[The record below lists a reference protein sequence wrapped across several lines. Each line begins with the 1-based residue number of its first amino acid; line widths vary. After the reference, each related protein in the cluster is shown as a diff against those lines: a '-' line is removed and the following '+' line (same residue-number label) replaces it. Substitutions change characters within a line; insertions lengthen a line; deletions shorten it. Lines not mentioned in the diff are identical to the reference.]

1 MYGADECIVMDPFTT
16 FSLGNWHPQMW
27 KHSKITSD
35 GKEVIL
41 IFGDEMAGE
50 KGWIVAEMPCLDHP
64 DLQREQEERAI
75 MICGVPLAYKVLQDI
90 KDDALA
96 LASKL
101 DGISSELVGQMQSI
115 AIQADRALVYGPPFS
130 DGSEE

>member
-1 MYGADECIVMDPFTT
+1 MDPFTT

-27 KHSKITSD
+27 KHSKIVSD

-50 KGWIVAEMPCLDHP
+50 NGWIVAELPCLDHP

-75 MICGVPLAYKVLQDI
+75 MISGAPLAYKVLADI
-90 KDDALA
+90 KEDALGMVEQ
-96 LASKL
+96 LKDVLGEYSPVL
-101 DGISSELVGQMQSI
+101 GVLNSI
-115 AIQADRALVYGPPFS
+115 ALQADRALVYGPPFS
-130 DGSEE
+130 DDSEE